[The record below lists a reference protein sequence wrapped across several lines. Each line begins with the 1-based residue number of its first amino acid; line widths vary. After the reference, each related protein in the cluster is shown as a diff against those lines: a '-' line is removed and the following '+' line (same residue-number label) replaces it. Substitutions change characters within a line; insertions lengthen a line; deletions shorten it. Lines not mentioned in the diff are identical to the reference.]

1 VSRAI
6 NRKTLRAVSLCLAA
20 GLAGLALQASG
31 VNAVQQIWPGR
42 ILTLAVGILLGPWYG
57 LAAAALTLAT
67 SPWAMVVTGLVEAVL
82 IGAAARR
89 NYPPLVIGAL
99 FWVAVGLVSA
109 AMPALYGDESSLVAW
124 PFALQRILNGMVAV
138 VLADL
143 LAAVVA
149 SHRPRARD
157 RAPLRLRSYA
167 FHAFVLV
174 GVAPVLVLSA
184 VLGRVVADRHE
195 TEARTHLG
203 EMALTARDEIA
214 AYVHDNTRAVE
225 SLAAALTALDGDTA
239 RRDRLL
245 AMYSHLDSSFEHISL
260 VDTEGMLVATTG
272 NIEAGSELRRRGIG
286 DRPYFQQA
294 LATRHTVVSPVVLA
308 RMAKPRP
315 VILITSPYLDR
326 TGMPVGAVSG
336 VLDLSELRTLV
347 SRNPLLPDATV
358 TIVDEFDRVIHTS
371 TASGF
376 SVSQDLHTSPMLTAA
391 AGTTADMFSY
401 QHDPGNNGVRI
412 VAVALV
418 PGTGWRIFVE
428 HSRAGLRLQTTSYY
442 ALTLLLIG
450 LALGGGVLG
459 AGRFSAAVA
468 NPLESVV
475 TMVRNLTVQD
485 GAVEAVADD
494 ASITEIQALA
504 DDVHHMQQRLTDSY
518 RQLEQALGQKVAL
531 NQELQTLT
539 ADLDRKVRERTSE
552 LLEAT
557 RMAKEANQAKSE
569 FLANMSH
576 EIRTPMNG
584 ILGMSD
590 LALQTDLTIVQRD
603 YLQTVRQSAEAL
615 LVIINDILD
624 FSKIEAGKLEIDPV
638 DFSLRQLLDETIR
651 PLALKAHEK
660 RLELLIDVRPDV
672 PDGLKGDPNRLR
684 QVLTNLVGNAIKFT
698 GVGEVVVR
706 VRREPSD
713 SGVGLHVSVID
724 TGIGIPAD
732 KQTAI
737 FQAFT
742 QADGSTTRQFGGTGL
757 GLTICAQ
764 LISLMHGRIWVE
776 STVGHG
782 SAFQFTLTLPES
794 TKPIAARHLPGV
806 EELSGLAALVVDDNP
821 TNVRIISEILGQRG
835 MQVVQATSSAGALEA
850 VDAADSAFAIAI
862 LDMEMPGVNGVD
874 LAAALRRHPRCASA
888 PVVILTSAD
897 RSQEARSAAAIPD
910 LRWIVKPVGQ
920 AALLEA
926 IRTALSARS
935 SRDTQAAA
943 PAVTPMR
950 AAHRLRVLV
959 AEDNAVNRKLA
970 EHLLQRRGHT
980 PIMVTNGREAT
991 EALLHQQVDL
1001 VLMDLQMPEMDGFE
1015 ATAVLRERDRAAHR
1029 RTPIIALTAH
1039 AMEGDRQRCLDA
1051 DMDGYIS
1058 KPVKA
1063 VELFEV
1069 IDRVMAAARR
1079 NAA

>member
-1 VSRAI
+1 MNRAGV
-6 NRKTLRAVSLCLAA
+6 RAAALCIAA
-20 GLAGLALQASG
+20 GMIGLGLQAIG
-31 VNAVQQIWPGR
+31 VHAVQQIWPGR
-42 ILTLAVGILLGPWYG
+42 ILTLAAGILLGPWYG
-57 LAAAALTLAT
+57 AVAATITLWTSPAVVLAT
-67 SPWAMVVTGLVEAVL
+67 GILEALL
-82 IGAAARR
+82 IGTAARR
-89 NYPPLVIGAL
+89 DYPPLVVGAV
-99 FWVAVGLVSA
+99 FWVVVGLASA
-109 AMPALYGDESSLVAW
+109 IAPDLYGADASLVVW
-124 PFALQRILNGMVAV
+124 PFVLQRILNGMVAV
-138 VLADL
+138 VLAAL
-143 LAAVVA
+143 LAAVVT
-149 SHRPRARD
+149 SHRPRSRD

-167 FHAFVLV
+167 FNAFVLV
-174 GVAPVLVLSA
+174 GVAPVLILSA
-184 VLGRVVADRHE
+184 VISRVVADRHE
-195 TEARTHLG
+195 AEARTHLA
-203 EMALTARDEIA
+203 EMASTARNEIA
-214 AYVHDNTRAVE
+214 SYVHDNTRAIE
-225 SLAAALTALDGDTA
+225 TLAAALSAIDGDTA

-245 AMYSHLDSSFEHISL
+245 AMYARLDSSFEHISL
-260 VDTEGMLVATTG
+260 VDTRGMLIATTG
-272 NIEAGSELRRRGIG
+272 HIEGDAELRRRGIG

-294 LATRHTVVSPVVLA
+294 LATRHTTVSPVVLA
-308 RMAKPRP
+308 RMANPRP

-326 TGMPVGAVSG
+326 DGAPVGAVCG
-336 VLDLSELRTLV
+336 VLDLSELRTVV
-347 SRNPLLPDATV
+347 SRNALLPDATV
-358 TIVDEFDRVIHTS
+358 TLVDENDKVIH
-371 TASGF
+371 ASAATGF
-376 SVSQDLHTSPMLTAA
+376 TISQDLRATPLLSAASRTTS
-391 AGTTADMFSY
+391 DVFSY
-401 QHDPGNNGVRI
+401 QHASGNRGTRI
-412 VAVALV
+412 VAVAVV
-418 PGTGWRIFVE
+418 PGAGWHIFVE
-428 HSRAGLRLQTTSYY
+428 HSLAGLRLQTTGYY

-468 NPLESVV
+468 NPLERVV
-475 TMVRNLTVQD
+475 TMVRNLSVQD
-485 GAVEAVADD
+485 GAADVVTDDDVAI
-494 ASITEIQALA
+494 AEVKALA
-504 DDVHHMQQRLTDSY
+504 DDVHHMQQRLADSY
-518 RQLEQALGQKVAL
+518 RQLEQALSQKVAL
-531 NQELQTLT
+531 NQELQALT

-557 RMAKEANQAKSE
+557 RMAKEANRAKSE

-590 LALQTDLTIVQRD
+590 LALQTELTTVQRD
-603 YLQTVRQSAEAL
+603 YLQTVRQSAETL

-660 RLELLIDVRPDV
+660 RLELLIDVKPDV
-672 PDGLKGDPNRLR
+672 PDGLQGDPNRLR

-698 GVGEVVVR
+698 STGEVVVR
-706 VRREPSD
+706 VGRERSAA
-713 SGVGLHVSVID
+713 GGIGLHFSVID
-724 TGIGIPAD
+724 TGIGIPTD

-742 QADGSTTRQFGGTGL
+742 QGDGSTTRQFGGTGL

-776 STVGHG
+776 STVGQG
-782 SAFQFTLTLPES
+782 SAFQFTITLPES
-794 TKPIAARHLPGV
+794 ARPVATRHLPGV
-806 EELSGLAALVVDDNP
+806 DELSGLAALVVDDNP
-821 TNVRIISEILGQRG
+821 TNVRIISEILGLRG
-835 MQVVQATSSAGALEA
+835 MQVVQATSGVSALAA

-874 LAAALRRHPRCASA
+874 LAATLRRHPRCASA

-910 LRWIVKPVGQ
+910 LRWLVKPVGQ

-935 SRDTQAAA
+935 SRDTQTAA
-943 PAVTPMR
+943 PAITPMR

-959 AEDNAVNRKLA
+959 AEDNAVNRTLA
-970 EHLLQRRGHT
+970 DHLQQRRGHI

-991 EALLHQQVDL
+991 DTLLHERVDL

-1015 ATAVLRERDRAAHR
+1015 ATAIVRERDRASGG

-1079 NAA
+1079 PAA

>member
-1 VSRAI
+1 MNRIVMRRA
-6 NRKTLRAVSLCLAA
+6 ALCAAA
-20 GLAGLALQASG
+20 GVAGLALQAIG

-42 ILTLAVGILLGPWYG
+42 ILTLAIAILLGPWYG
-57 LAAAALTLAT
+57 MAATALTLCT
-67 SPWAMVVTGLVEAVL
+67 SPAAILVTGLVETLL
-82 IGAAARR
+82 IGASTRR
-89 NYPPLVIGAL
+89 SYPALVVGAL
-99 FWVAVGLVSA
+99 FWIAVGLTSA
-109 AMPALYGDESSLVAW
+109 IAPGLYGGEPSLVVW

-149 SHRPRARD
+149 SHRPTTQHRV
-157 RAPLRLRSYA
+157 PLRLRSYA

-184 VLGRVVADRHE
+184 VLSRVVADRHE
-195 TEARTHLG
+195 MEGRTHLN
-203 EMALTARDEIA
+203 EVALTARDEIA
-214 AYVHDNTRAVE
+214 AYVHDNTQAIE
-225 SLAAALTALDGDTA
+225 TLAAALTALEGDTA

-245 AMYSHLDSSFEHISL
+245 EMYARLDSSFEHISL
-260 VDTEGMLVATTG
+260 VDTTGMLIATTG
-272 NIEAGSELRRRGIG
+272 NIEPDSELRRRGIG

-294 LATRHTVVSPVVLA
+294 LATRHTIVSPVVLA

-315 VILITSPYLDR
+315 VILITSPFLDR
-326 TGMPVGAVSG
+326 TGSPVGAVCG
-336 VLDLSELRTLV
+336 VLDLSELRNLV
-347 SRNPLLPDATV
+347 SRNPLLPEATV
-358 TIVDEFDRVIHTS
+358 TIVDEFDKVIHAS
-371 TASGF
+371 SASGLR
-376 SVSQDLHTSPMLTAA
+376 VSQDLHDSPLLASAA
-391 AGTTADMFSY
+391 HTTADTFSY
-401 QHDPGNNGVRI
+401 QHGPGTSGVRI
-412 VAVALV
+412 VAVARV
-418 PGTGWRIFVE
+418 PGAGWRIFVE
-428 HSRAGLRLQTTSYY
+428 HSLVGLRLQSTSYY

-459 AGRFSAAVA
+459 ARRFSAAVA

-485 GAVEAVADD
+485 DAVDLATDEAH
-494 ASITEIQALA
+494 ITEIRALV
-504 DDVHHMQQRLTDSY
+504 DDVNHMQQRLVDSY

-531 NQELQTLT
+531 NEELRALT
-539 ADLDRKVRERTSE
+539 DDLDRKVRERTSE

-590 LALQTDLTIVQRD
+590 LALQTDLSPVQRD

-672 PDGLKGDPNRLR
+672 PDSLKGDPNRLR

-698 GVGEVVVR
+698 STGEVVVR
-706 VRREPSD
+706 VRRDTSVQ

-724 TGIGIPAD
+724 TGIGIAAD

-782 SAFQFTLTLPES
+782 SAFQFSVTLPES
-794 TKPIAARHLPGV
+794 AKPVAARHLPAV
-806 EELSGLAALVVDDNP
+806 DELSGLAALVVDDNP

-835 MQVVQATSSAGALEA
+835 MLVVQATSSARAMEA
-850 VDAADSAFAIAI
+850 VNAADSGFAIAI
-862 LDMEMPGVNGVD
+862 LDMEMPGVNGID
-874 LAAALRRHPRCASA
+874 LAAALRQHPRCASA

-910 LRWIVKPVGQ
+910 LRWLVKPVGQ

-950 AAHRLRVLV
+950 AAQRLRVLV

-991 EALLHQQVDL
+991 EALLHEQVDL

-1015 ATAVLRERDRAAHR
+1015 ATAIVRERDRAAGC
-1029 RTPIIALTAH
+1029 RTPIVALTAH

-1079 NAA
+1079 SAA